1 MHDGTL
7 HERTDGWLANIKPPE
22 PDPTIDSYKLEQMQK
37 AMDMPFVEL
46 ERNNLLKNVG
56 FKLMAGFED
65 AIAQGDL
72 SDFEAPSMDEIW
84 EDLQFTIGV
93 NPSPGYEIDITK
105 GKYGRRNPFAADWKV
120 DVSVPLP
127 DLGF

>member
-1 MHDGTL
+1 MHKGVPHSDFTTFSV
-7 HERTDGWLANIKPPE
+7 EENDNNF
-22 PDPTIDSYKLEQMQK
+22 IDSYQLERMQK
-37 AMDMPFVEL
+37 SMDKPFIEL

-65 AIAQGDL
+65 ALAEGDL
-72 SDFEAPSMDEIW
+72 STFEMPTMDDIW

-93 NPSPGYEIDITK
+93 NPYPGYEVDITK
-105 GKYGRRNPFAADWKV
+105 GQFGRRHPFASDWKV